1 MTFNE
6 FKITDPG
13 AGEIEL
19 FISGGSNVWGI
30 TVSKY
35 NCSGTDFRYTLQQAK
50 SITIEDT
57 ELTISGITDYSDHFF
72 YSISPASFNIEADN
86 IGTGE
91 CTSVILTP
99 FIEPIPFTYN
109 NYNAI
114 LGNTLGKITDSS
126 GNLINHEGTRTTSFI
141 FDVDRTDDQIVPLNI
156 ENILSG
162 TGTPA
167 RFAESNH
174 TDTGLANARYKGTKT
189 STSDYGTLPAFSA
202 ISFKGSTYGADTTD
216 QLICSQ
222 SVDNRVIK
230 DLLYS
235 PDSQATVSFE
245 NLEEVPQIR
254 YRSLGTPAP
263 ASSSEPGGTPASGI
277 VNSES
282 YTVITYNTYL
292 DINVNDIIRIGG
304 TSGEVMKVVGIT
316 TQSTSQTTFTVIRAY
331 KKDLNSSNTAATVSS
346 TATKFEI
353 VIGDTI
359 YNAESNQVYR
369 IKDRKLWVQETLQ
382 VFYADDTGNYYLN

>member
-6 FKITDPG
+6 FKTTDPG
-13 AGEIEL
+13 AGEIKL

-72 YSISPASFNIEADN
+72 YSISPASFDVESEN

-91 CTSVILTP
+91 CTSVILSP
-99 FIEPIPFTYN
+99 FIQPIPFTYN

-126 GNLINHEGTRTTSFI
+126 GNLINHEGLRTTSFI
-141 FDVDRTDDQIVPLNI
+141 FDVDRTDDQIIPLNI

-174 TDTGLANARYKGTKT
+174 TDTGLVNARYNGSKT
-189 STSDYGTLPAFSA
+189 SISDYGTLPAFSA
-202 ISFKGSTYGADTTD
+202 VSFKGATYGVDTTE

-222 SVDNRVIK
+222 SADNRAIK
-230 DLLYS
+230 DLLYA
-235 PDSQATVSFE
+235 PNPQATISLE

-254 YRSLGTPAP
+254 YKSLGAPAP
-263 ASSSEPGGTPASGI
+263 GEIISGSVI
-277 VNSES
+277 D
-282 YTVITYNTYL
+282 TDITYYSYI
-292 DINVNDIIRIGG
+292 DINVGDILRIGG
-304 TSGEVMKVVGIT
+304 EIESTGEIMKVVNIT
-316 TQSTSQTTFTVIRAY
+316 TQTPSETTFEVIRAY
-331 KKDLNSSNTAATVSS
+331 KKDVYSSNTARTIG
-346 TATKFEI
+346 TTTTKLEK

-369 IKDRKLWVQETLQ
+369 IKDKKIWVQDTLQ
-382 VFYADDTGNYYLN
+382 VFYADDTGQLLFELETCTV